1 MSSVNRRDPSKV
13 LLIGAGQIGSRHL
26 QGLAR
31 SKLNLSIEMLE
42 PSASAREL
50 AIQRFNEIPEND
62 AAKTLRAI
70 DSLDSSDFQG
80 RANLAI
86 IATGAAP
93 RYDALCYLLSRIHVP
108 YLLSEKVLFQ
118 RLSHFDEMET
128 LLSKH
133 GCKAWV
139 NCARRMYP
147 YAQYLKELFSGDTLS
162 MSVQGGNWGL
172 ACNGIHF
179 LDLLAFLSGASMVV
193 RWNIDLLDHAIY
205 ESKRHGYKE
214 FGGSISFALQGGHEI
229 VMKDDKLSG
238 APFIIDIMG
247 RSARATVI
255 ENASLMLLCA
265 AKNGWKMERHDILV
279 PYQSEL
285 TNEVIE
291 EILIR
296 SCCGLT
302 EYSESAELHKAYL
315 EAFLE
320 HMRKVTGSRP
330 NVCPIS

>member
-1 MSSVNRRDPSKV
+1 MSSVNQRDPSKV

-31 SKLNLSIEMLE
+31 SKLNLSIEILD

-50 AIQRFNEIPEND
+50 AIQRFNEIPENQ

-70 DSLDSSDFQG
+70 DSLDSSAFQG

-93 RYDALCYLLSRIHVP
+93 RYDALRNLLSRISVP
-108 YLLSEKVLFQ
+108 YVLLEKVLFQ
-118 RLSHFDEMET
+118 RLSHLDETET
-128 LLSKH
+128 LLSKNR
-133 GCKAWV
+133 CKAWV
-139 NCARRMYP
+139 NCARRCYP
-147 YAQYLKELFSGDTLS
+147 YARHLKELFSGDTLS
-162 MSVQGGNWGL
+162 ISVQGGNWGL

-179 LDLLAFLSGASMVV
+179 LDLLAFLSGVSIPM
-193 RWNIDLLDHAIY
+193 RWNIDLLDHTLY
-205 ESKRHGYKE
+205 ESKRRGYKE
-214 FGGSISFALQGGHEI
+214 FGGRISFSLQGGHEI

-238 APFIIDIMG
+238 APFVIDIMG

-255 ENASLMLLCA
+255 ESASLMLLST

-285 TNEVIE
+285 TNAVIE

-320 HMRKVTGSRP
+320 HMRKVTGSRLD
-330 NVCPIS
+330 VCPIS